1 MTYKLNPGIRK
12 MKKYCLNHT
21 QELREH
27 TEKDPFS
34 RWDNFE
40 GVVYPGTLMIKINR
54 NSSLEFLISG

>member
-1 MTYKLNPGIRK
+1 

-27 TEKDPFS
+27 TEKEIRS
-34 RWDNFE
+34 LGWDNFE
-40 GVVYPGTLMIKINR
+40 GVVYPELWMIRINR